1 MTINY
6 EAGQIICFCEK
17 EGNETDEIFDLFPPM
32 MFCTAA
38 SDQSRQYI
46 CNANYRT
53 RRGITADHPFIIWLL
68 KNAVQLNRYY
78 QRQFQQIVNCLC
90 ESSAE
95 TIVKECN
102 RIREQ
107 FIAFPEHHGV
117 DVSSFPQLCLDD
129 FWSMEEE

>member
-1 MTINY
+1 
-6 EAGQIICFCEK
+6 
-17 EGNETDEIFDLFPPM
+17 M
-32 MFCTAA
+32 MFCAAA

-46 CNANYRT
+46 CSANYNT
-53 RRGITADHPFIIWLL
+53 RRGITADHPFIVGLL
-68 KNAVQLNRYY
+68 NNAAQLSRYY

-95 TIVKECN
+95 IIVEECN

-107 FIAFPEHHGV
+107 LIAFPECYGV

-129 FWSMEEE
+129 FWSMGED